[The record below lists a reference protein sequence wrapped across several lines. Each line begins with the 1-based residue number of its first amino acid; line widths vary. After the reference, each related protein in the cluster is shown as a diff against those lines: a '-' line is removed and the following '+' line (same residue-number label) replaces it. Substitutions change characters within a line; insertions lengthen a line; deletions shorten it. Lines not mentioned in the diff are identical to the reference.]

1 LVGDA
6 FAASIGGG
14 FVAFAVTGSS
24 LSRHGKANECYL
36 VMSLAVLGGWVIA
49 VGVMLSCAF
58 FGFEVLV
65 IDPLTI
71 YFRHRSIII
80 VLGNVVLVIPVP
92 LLEARK
98 AEVVTLMDVSL
109 GWTRNQCAR
118 HTRRRVGHDGGLASR
133 AAGRRVLAVI
143 TADGHGSGMA
153 WDCRW
158 CGGLLGRRRIDGNTV
173 EKISCSMWRLGTS
186 K

>member
-1 LVGDA
+1 LTLLVGDA

-98 AEVVTLMDVSL
+98 AEVVT
-109 GWTRNQCAR
+109 
-118 HTRRRVGHDGGLASR
+118 RRRVGHDGGLASR